1 MSKDKKNVKLEE
13 NRQEK
18 KHIINKK
25 YVFIIVGI
33 VLILI
38 VVAVVFFLNKEDK
51 VSDLP
56 KENEI
61 VEEDNT
67 PVFEEKTVE
76 EQKNILLDILNQ
88 EIAKYEEICIDSDN
102 SECIAEEKKIEILN
116 TFNSFKERLENG
128 EVSQEEIEQ
137 LKQEVNDYLV
147 TLDPEVKLDDLISE
161 ETEKEEN
168 DTTSENGESNENSS
182 SVASGIEG
190 ILNSA
195 KLNPIKTGY
204 TSLDNQVSSVI
215 NSVTNSSMSTY
226 EKVKA
231 LYDWVINNMSYQIGF
246 VIGEEIDS
254 LMNTYG
260 FYERDAIQVFLA
272 SNGFG
277 TKRGSCDNYSAMFMI
292 LTRRIG
298 LDSYV
303 VSARNNDGSGHTTV
317 NIKING
323 KWYNFDPQR
332 EDNSKKNGKIMY
344 YAFGEDDND
353 SKPYTYVNRN
363 SDIAAFHKF
372 NKQSESNYLNAS
384 ITVAGKTY
392 KAKTLVQ
399 KYNLTVPE
407 IIEIDYVNNPNTVIK
422 LEVDRNVTYMWTRG
436 GYTNL
441 DWEHSS
447 IDGKAT
453 TSSYGEITINQTY
466 SAKYDYTVHVVDAEG
481 REINFIIHFNF
492 RDASKAFSIDAGV
505 SAYEEIDH
513 FDIDTRG
520 FDAIG
525 DITYTAKVID
535 TNDPKGVS
543 AITVTPG
550 WYNGDF
556 RIGNTD
562 WTKYWYKI
570 EVTAT
575 DSAGNVATDTC
586 ESYIHDKTW

>member
-1 MSKDKKNVKLEE
+1 MSRKKETEVVG
-13 NRQEK
+13 EK
-18 KHIINKK
+18 HVINKK
-25 YVFIIVGI
+25 YVLIIIGA
-33 VLILI
+33 VLIFLI
-38 VVAVVFFLNKEDK
+38 VIGVVIFLNREDK
-51 VSDLP
+51 TSNLP

-67 PVFEEKTVE
+67 PVFEEKAID

-102 SECIAEEKKIEILN
+102 SECITEEKKIEILN
-116 TFNSFKERLENG
+116 TFNSFKDRLEN
-128 EVSQEEIEQ
+128 EDVSQEEIEL

-147 TLDPEVKLDDLISE
+147 ALDPEVKLDDLISE

-168 DTTSENGESNENSS
+168 NTTSEKEESNENSS

-303 VSARNNDGSGHTTV
+303 VSARNTNGTGHTTV

-344 YAFGEDDND
+344 YAFGEDDSD
-353 SKPYTYVNRN
+353 SKPYTYLNRN
-363 SDIAAFHKF
+363 SDVAAFHKF
-372 NKQSESNYLNAS
+372 NKQPESNYLNAS

-399 KYNLTVPE
+399 KYNLTIPE
-407 IIEIDYVNNPNTVIK
+407 TFEINYVNNPNTVIK
-422 LEVDRNVTYMWTRG
+422 LEVDRNVTYMWTNG

-453 TSSYGEITINQTY
+453 TSRYGEVTINQTY
-466 SAKYDYTVHVVDAEG
+466 SANYNYTIHIVDENG
-481 REINFIIHFNF
+481 REINFIMHFNF
-492 RDASKAFSIDAGV
+492 RDSSKKLSISANVGDYSYNDYFLVGV
-505 SAYEEIDH
+505 SSYDS
-513 FDIDTRG
+513 
-520 FDAIG
+520 IG
-525 DITYTAKVID
+525 NVNYTAKVIE
-535 TNDPKGVS
+535 TNDPRGVGAVVIEPS
-543 AITVTPG
+543 YSYTFKIS
-550 WYNGDF
+550 NLD
-556 RIGNTD
+556 RSN
-562 WTKYWYKI
+562 YWYKI
-570 EVTAT
+570 EITGT
-575 DSAGNVATDTC
+575 DEAGNVATDVV
-586 ESYIHDKTW
+586 SSISLMD

>member
-1 MSKDKKNVKLEE
+1 MSRKKETEVVG
-13 NRQEK
+13 EK
-18 KHIINKK
+18 HVINKK
-25 YVFIIVGI
+25 YVLIIIGA
-33 VLILI
+33 VLIFLI
-38 VVAVVFFLNKEDK
+38 VIGVVIFLNREDK
-51 VSDLP
+51 TSNLP

-67 PVFEEKTVE
+67 PVFEEKAID

-102 SECIAEEKKIEILN
+102 SECITEEKKIEILN
-116 TFNSFKERLENG
+116 TFNSFKDRLEN
-128 EVSQEEIEQ
+128 EDVSQEEIEL

-147 TLDPEVKLDDLISE
+147 ALDPEVKLDDLISE

-168 DTTSENGESNENSS
+168 NTTSEKEESNENSS

-272 SNGFG
+272 SNGSG

-303 VSARNNDGSGHTTV
+303 VSARNTNGTGHTTV

-344 YAFGEDDND
+344 YAFGEDDSD

-363 SDIAAFHKF
+363 SDVAAFHKF
-372 NKQSESNYLNAS
+372 NKQPESNYLNAS

-392 KAKTLVQ
+392 SAKTLVQ
-399 KYNLTVPE
+399 KYNLTIPE
-407 IIEIDYVNNPNTVIK
+407 TFEINYVNNPNTVIK
-422 LEVDRNVTYMWTRG
+422 LEVDRNVTYMWTNG

-453 TSSYGEITINQTY
+453 TSRYGEVTINQTY
-466 SAKYDYTVHVVDAEG
+466 SANYNYTIHIVDENG
-481 REINFIIHFNF
+481 REINFIMHFNF
-492 RDASKAFSIDAGV
+492 RDSSKKLSISANVGDYSYNDYFLVGV
-505 SAYEEIDH
+505 SSYDS
-513 FDIDTRG
+513 
-520 FDAIG
+520 IG
-525 DITYTAKVID
+525 NVNYTAKVIE
-535 TNDPKGVS
+535 TNDPRGVGAVVIEPS
-543 AITVTPG
+543 YSYTFKIS
-550 WYNGDF
+550 NLD
-556 RIGNTD
+556 RSN
-562 WTKYWYKI
+562 YWYKI
-570 EVTAT
+570 EITGT
-575 DSAGNVATDTC
+575 DEAGNVATDVV
-586 ESYIHDKTW
+586 SSISLMD

>member
-1 MSKDKKNVKLEE
+1 MSRNKKNVKLEE
-13 NRQEK
+13 K
-18 KHIINKK
+18 KKYDINKK
-25 YVFIIVGI
+25 YIFIVVGI
-33 VLILI
+33 VLILLI
-38 VVAVVFFLNKEDK
+38 VTGIIILLNKDDK
-51 VSDLP
+51 SSNLT

-67 PVFEEKTVE
+67 PVFEEQTFE

-88 EIAKYEEICIDSDN
+88 EIVKYEEICTDSDN
-102 SECIAEEKKIEILN
+102 SECIAEDLKKEILN
-116 TFNSFKERLENG
+116 NFNSFKERLES
-128 EVSQEEIEQ
+128 EEISQEEINQ
-137 LKQEVNDYLV
+137 LKQEINDYLII
-147 TLDPEVKLDDLISE
+147 LDPEVKLDDLISE
-161 ETEKEEN
+161 ETEIKEN
-168 DTTSENGESNENSS
+168 NGVSENENSS
-182 SVASGIEG
+182 VVASGIEG

-231 LYDWVINNMSYQIGF
+231 LYDWVINNMSYQLGF

-260 FYERDAIQVFLA
+260 FYEKDAIQVFLA
-272 SNGFG
+272 ANGFG

-303 VSARNNDGSGHTTV
+303 VSARNTNGTGHTTV

-353 SKPYTYVNRN
+353 SKPYTYVNRS
-363 SDIAAFHKF
+363 SDVAAFHKF
-372 NKQSESNYLNAS
+372 NKQPESNYLNAS

-399 KYNLTVPE
+399 KYNLTIPE
-407 IIEIDYVNNPNTVIK
+407 TIEIDYVSNPNTVIK
-422 LEVDRNVTYMWTRG
+422 LGVDRNVTYMWTTG

-447 IDGKAT
+447 IHGKAT

-466 SAKYDYTVHVVDAEG
+466 SAKYDYTVHVVDEEG
-481 REINFIIHFNF
+481 REINFIMHFNF
-492 RDASKAFSIDAGV
+492 KNPTKKLSISANTGDYSYNDYILIGV
-505 SAYEEIDH
+505 SEYDSV
-513 FDIDTRG
+513 G
-520 FDAIG
+520 KV
-525 DITYTAKVID
+525 TYTAKVTE
-535 TNDPKGVS
+535 TNDPRGAEAVVIEPDNYYTFKIS
-543 AITVTPG
+543 NLDRA
-550 WYNGDF
+550 N
-556 RIGNTD
+556 
-562 WTKYWYKI
+562 YWYKF
-570 EVTAT
+570 EVTGV
-575 DSAGNVATDTC
+575 DEAGNVATDTF
-586 ESYIHDKTW
+586 SSIL

>member
-1 MSKDKKNVKLEE
+1 MSRKKETEVVG
-13 NRQEK
+13 EK
-18 KHIINKK
+18 HVINKK
-25 YVFIIVGI
+25 YVLIIIGA
-33 VLILI
+33 VLIFLI
-38 VVAVVFFLNKEDK
+38 VIGVVIFLNREDK
-51 VSDLP
+51 TSNLP

-67 PVFEEKTVE
+67 PVFEEKAID

-102 SECIAEEKKIEILN
+102 SECITEEKKIEILN
-116 TFNSFKERLENG
+116 TFNSFKDRLEN
-128 EVSQEEIEQ
+128 EDVSQEEIEL

-147 TLDPEVKLDDLISE
+147 ALDPEVKLDDLISE

-168 DTTSENGESNENSS
+168 NTTSEKEESNENSS

-303 VSARNNDGSGHTTV
+303 VSARNTNGTGHTTV

-344 YAFGEDDND
+344 YAFGEDDSD

-363 SDIAAFHKF
+363 SDVAAFHKF
-372 NKQSESNYLNAS
+372 NKQPESNYLNAS

-399 KYNLTVPE
+399 KYNLTIPE
-407 IIEIDYVNNPNTVIK
+407 TFEINYVNNPNTVIK
-422 LEVDRNVTYMWTRG
+422 LEVDRNVTYMWTNG

-453 TSSYGEITINQTY
+453 TSRYGEVTINQTY
-466 SAKYDYTVHVVDAEG
+466 SANYNYTIHIVDENG
-481 REINFIIHFNF
+481 REINFIMHFNF
-492 RDASKAFSIDAGV
+492 RDSSKKLSISANVGDYSYNDYFLVGV
-505 SAYEEIDH
+505 SSYDS
-513 FDIDTRG
+513 
-520 FDAIG
+520 IG
-525 DITYTAKVID
+525 NVNYTAKVIE
-535 TNDPKGVS
+535 TNDPRGVGAVVIEPS
-543 AITVTPG
+543 YSYTFKIS
-550 WYNGDF
+550 NLD
-556 RIGNTD
+556 RSN
-562 WTKYWYKI
+562 YWYKI
-570 EVTAT
+570 EITGT
-575 DSAGNVATDTC
+575 DEAGNVATDVV
-586 ESYIHDKTW
+586 SSISLID

>member
-1 MSKDKKNVKLEE
+1 MSGNKKNVKLEE
-13 NRQEK
+13 K
-18 KHIINKK
+18 KKDGINKK
-25 YVFIIVGI
+25 YIFIVVGI
-33 VLILI
+33 VLILLI
-38 VVAVVFFLNKEDK
+38 VTGIIILLNKDDK
-51 VSDLP
+51 SSNLT

-67 PVFEEKTVE
+67 PVFEEQTFE

-161 ETEKEEN
+161 ETEIKEN
-168 DTTSENGESNENSS
+168 NGVSENENSS
-182 SVASGIEG
+182 VVASGIEG

-231 LYDWVINNMSYQIGF
+231 LYDWVINNMSYQLGF

-260 FYERDAIQVFLA
+260 FYEKDAIQVFLA
-272 SNGFG
+272 ANGFG

-303 VSARNNDGSGHTTV
+303 VSARNTNGTGHTTV

-353 SKPYTYVNRN
+353 SKPYTYVNRS
-363 SDIAAFHKF
+363 SDVAAFHKF
-372 NKQSESNYLNAS
+372 NKQPESNYLNAS

-399 KYNLTVPE
+399 KYNLTIPE
-407 IIEIDYVNNPNTVIK
+407 TIEIDYVTNPNTVIK
-422 LEVDRNVTYMWTRG
+422 LGVDRNVTYMWTTG

-447 IDGKAT
+447 IHGKAT

-466 SAKYDYTVHVVDAEG
+466 SAKYDYTVHVVDEEG
-481 REINFIIHFNF
+481 REINFIMHFNF
-492 RDASKAFSIDAGV
+492 KNPTKKLSISANTGDYSYNDYILIGV
-505 SAYEEIDH
+505 SEYDSV
-513 FDIDTRG
+513 G
-520 FDAIG
+520 KV
-525 DITYTAKVID
+525 TYTAKVTE
-535 TNDPKGVS
+535 TNDPRGAEAVVIEPDNYYTFKIS
-543 AITVTPG
+543 NLDRA
-550 WYNGDF
+550 N
-556 RIGNTD
+556 
-562 WTKYWYKI
+562 YWYKF
-570 EVTAT
+570 EVTGV
-575 DSAGNVATDTC
+575 DEAGNVATDTF
-586 ESYIHDKTW
+586 SSIL

>member
-1 MSKDKKNVKLEE
+1 MSGNNKNVKLEE
-13 NRQEK
+13 K
-18 KHIINKK
+18 KKDGINKK
-25 YVFIIVGI
+25 YIFIVVGI
-33 VLILI
+33 VLILLI
-38 VVAVVFFLNKEDK
+38 VTGIIILLNKDDK
-51 VSDLP
+51 SSNLT

-67 PVFEEKTVE
+67 PVFEEQTFE

-88 EIAKYEEICIDSDN
+88 EIVKYEEICTDSDN
-102 SECIAEEKKIEILN
+102 SECIAEDLKKEILN
-116 TFNSFKERLENG
+116 NFNSFKERLES
-128 EVSQEEIEQ
+128 EEISQEEINQ
-137 LKQEVNDYLV
+137 LKQEINDYLII
-147 TLDPEVKLDDLISE
+147 LDPEVKLDDLISE
-161 ETEKEEN
+161 ETEIKEN
-168 DTTSENGESNENSS
+168 NGVSENENSS
-182 SVASGIEG
+182 VVASGIEG

-231 LYDWVINNMSYQIGF
+231 LYDWVINNMSYQLGF

-272 SNGFG
+272 ANGFG

-303 VSARNNDGSGHTTV
+303 VSARNTNGTGHTTV

-363 SDIAAFHKF
+363 SDVAAFHKF
-372 NKQSESNYLNAS
+372 NKQPESNYLNAS

-399 KYNLTVPE
+399 KYNLTIPE
-407 IIEIDYVNNPNTVIK
+407 TIEIDYVTKPNTVIK
-422 LEVDRNVTYMWTRG
+422 LGVDRNVTYMWTTG

-447 IDGKAT
+447 IHGKAT

-466 SAKYDYTVHVVDAEG
+466 SAKYDYTVHVVDEEG
-481 REINFIIHFNF
+481 REINFIMHFNF
-492 RDASKAFSIDAGV
+492 KNPTKKLSISANTGDYSYNDYILIGV
-505 SAYEEIDH
+505 SEYDSV
-513 FDIDTRG
+513 G
-520 FDAIG
+520 KV
-525 DITYTAKVID
+525 TYTAKVTE
-535 TNDPKGVS
+535 TNDPRGAEAVVIEPDNYYTFKIS
-543 AITVTPG
+543 NLDRA
-550 WYNGDF
+550 N
-556 RIGNTD
+556 
-562 WTKYWYKI
+562 YWYKF
-570 EVTAT
+570 EVTGV
-575 DSAGNVATDTC
+575 DEAGNVATDTF
-586 ESYIHDKTW
+586 SSIL

>member
-1 MSKDKKNVKLEE
+1 MSGNKKNVKLEE
-13 NRQEK
+13 K
-18 KHIINKK
+18 KKDGINKK
-25 YVFIIVGI
+25 YIFIVVGI
-33 VLILI
+33 VLILLI
-38 VVAVVFFLNKEDK
+38 VTGIIFLLNKDDK
-51 VSDLP
+51 SSNLT

-67 PVFEEKTVE
+67 PVFEEQTFE

-88 EIAKYEEICIDSDN
+88 EIVKYEEICTDSDN
-102 SECIAEEKKIEILN
+102 SECIAEDLKKEILN
-116 TFNSFKERLENG
+116 NFNSFKERLES
-128 EVSQEEIEQ
+128 EEISQEEINQ
-137 LKQEVNDYLV
+137 LKQEINDYLII
-147 TLDPEVKLDDLISE
+147 LDPEVKLDDLISE
-161 ETEKEEN
+161 ETEIKEN
-168 DTTSENGESNENSS
+168 NGVSENENSS
-182 SVASGIEG
+182 VVASGIEG

-231 LYDWVINNMSYQIGF
+231 LYDWVINNMSYQLGF

-272 SNGFG
+272 ANGFG

-303 VSARNNDGSGHTTV
+303 VSARNTNGTGHTTV

-353 SKPYTYVNRN
+353 SKPYTYVNRS
-363 SDIAAFHKF
+363 SDVAAFHKF
-372 NKQSESNYLNAS
+372 NKQPESNYLNAS

-399 KYNLTVPE
+399 KYNLTIPE
-407 IIEIDYVNNPNTVIK
+407 TIEIDYVSNPNTVIK
-422 LEVDRNVTYMWTRG
+422 LEVDRNVTYMWTTG

-447 IDGKAT
+447 IHGKAT

-466 SAKYDYTVHVVDAEG
+466 SAKYDYTVHVVDEEG
-481 REINFIIHFNF
+481 REINFIMHFNF
-492 RDASKAFSIDAGV
+492 KNPTKKLSISANTGDYSYNDYILIGV
-505 SAYEEIDH
+505 SEYDSV
-513 FDIDTRG
+513 G
-520 FDAIG
+520 KV
-525 DITYTAKVID
+525 TYTAKVTE
-535 TNDPKGVS
+535 TNDPRGAEAVVIEPDNYYTFKIS
-543 AITVTPG
+543 NLDRA
-550 WYNGDF
+550 N
-556 RIGNTD
+556 
-562 WTKYWYKI
+562 YWYKF
-570 EVTAT
+570 EVTGV
-575 DSAGNVATDTC
+575 DEAGNVATDTF
-586 ESYIHDKTW
+586 SSIL

>member
-1 MSKDKKNVKLEE
+1 MSRKKETEVVG
-13 NRQEK
+13 EK
-18 KHIINKK
+18 HVINKK
-25 YVFIIVGI
+25 YVLIIIGA
-33 VLILI
+33 VLIFLI
-38 VVAVVFFLNKEDK
+38 VIGVVIFLNREDK
-51 VSDLP
+51 TSNLP

-67 PVFEEKTVE
+67 PVFEEKAID

-102 SECIAEEKKIEILN
+102 SECITEEKKIEILN
-116 TFNSFKERLENG
+116 TFNSFKDRLEN
-128 EVSQEEIEQ
+128 EDVSQEEIEL

-147 TLDPEVKLDDLISE
+147 ALDPEVKLDDLISE

-168 DTTSENGESNENSS
+168 NTTSEKEESNENSS

-344 YAFGEDDND
+344 YAFGEDDSD
-353 SKPYTYVNRN
+353 SKPYTYLNRN
-363 SDIAAFHKF
+363 SDVAAFHKF
-372 NKQSESNYLNAS
+372 NKQPESNYLNAS

-453 TSSYGEITINQTY
+453 TSRYGEVTINQTY
-466 SAKYDYTVHVVDAEG
+466 SANYNYTIHIVDENG
-481 REINFIIHFNF
+481 REINFIMHFNF
-492 RDASKAFSIDAGV
+492 RDSSKKLSISANVGDYSYNDYFLVGV
-505 SAYEEIDH
+505 SSYDS
-513 FDIDTRG
+513 
-520 FDAIG
+520 IG
-525 DITYTAKVID
+525 NVNYTAKVIE
-535 TNDPKGVS
+535 TNDPRGVGAVVIEPS
-543 AITVTPG
+543 YSYTFKIS
-550 WYNGDF
+550 NLD
-556 RIGNTD
+556 RSN
-562 WTKYWYKI
+562 YWYKI
-570 EVTAT
+570 EITGT
-575 DSAGNVATDTC
+575 DEAGNVATDVV
-586 ESYIHDKTW
+586 SSISLID

>member
-1 MSKDKKNVKLEE
+1 MSRKKETEVVG
-13 NRQEK
+13 EK
-18 KHIINKK
+18 HVINKK
-25 YVFIIVGI
+25 YVLIIIGA
-33 VLILI
+33 VLIFLI
-38 VVAVVFFLNKEDK
+38 VIGVVIFLNREDK
-51 VSDLP
+51 TNNLP

-67 PVFEEKTVE
+67 PVFEEKAID

-88 EIAKYEEICIDSDN
+88 EIAKYEEICTDSDN
-102 SECIAEEKKIEILN
+102 SECITEEKKIEILN
-116 TFNSFKERLENG
+116 IFNSFKDRLNEE
-128 EVSQEEIEQ
+128 EVNEEDIDKI
-137 LKQEVNDYLV
+137 KQELNDYLV
-147 TLDPEVKLDDLISE
+147 TLNPDTKLDDLITD
-161 ETEKEEN
+161 ETKKEEN
-168 DTTSENGESNENSS
+168 DTASKNEESDENSS

-204 TSLDNQVSSVI
+204 TSLDNQVSTVI

-344 YAFGEDDND
+344 YAFGEDDSD

-363 SDIAAFHKF
+363 SDVAAFHKF
-372 NKQSESNYLNAS
+372 NKQPESNYLNAS

-392 KAKTLVQ
+392 SAKTLVQ
-399 KYNLTVPE
+399 KYNLTIPE
-407 IIEIDYVNNPNTVIK
+407 TFEINYVNNPNTVIK
-422 LEVDRNVTYMWTRG
+422 LEVDRNVTYMWTNG

-453 TSSYGEITINQTY
+453 TSRYGEVTINQTY
-466 SAKYDYTVHVVDAEG
+466 SANYNYTIHIVDENG
-481 REINFIIHFNF
+481 REINFIMHFNF
-492 RDASKAFSIDAGV
+492 RDSSKKLSISANVGDYSYNDYFLVGV
-505 SAYEEIDH
+505 SSYDS
-513 FDIDTRG
+513 
-520 FDAIG
+520 IG
-525 DITYTAKVID
+525 NVNYTAKVIE
-535 TNDPKGVS
+535 TNDPRGVGAVVIEPS
-543 AITVTPG
+543 YSYTFKIS
-550 WYNGDF
+550 NLD
-556 RIGNTD
+556 RSN
-562 WTKYWYKI
+562 YWYKI
-570 EVTAT
+570 EITGT
-575 DSAGNVATDTC
+575 DEAGNVATDVV
-586 ESYIHDKTW
+586 SSISLID

>member
-1 MSKDKKNVKLEE
+1 MSRKKETEVVG
-13 NRQEK
+13 EK
-18 KHIINKK
+18 HVINKK
-25 YVFIIVGI
+25 YVLIIIGA
-33 VLILI
+33 VLIFLI
-38 VVAVVFFLNKEDK
+38 VIGVVIFLNREDK
-51 VSDLP
+51 TSNLP

-67 PVFEEKTVE
+67 PVFEEKAID

-102 SECIAEEKKIEILN
+102 SECITEEKKIDILN
-116 TFNSFKERLENG
+116 TFNSFKDRLEN
-128 EVSQEEIEQ
+128 EDVSQEEIEL

-147 TLDPEVKLDDLISE
+147 ALDPEVKLDDLISE

-168 DTTSENGESNENSS
+168 NTTSEKEESNENSS

-303 VSARNNDGSGHTTV
+303 VSARNTNGTGHTTV

-344 YAFGEDDND
+344 YAFGEDDSD

-363 SDIAAFHKF
+363 SDVAAFHKF
-372 NKQSESNYLNAS
+372 NKQPESNYLNAS

-392 KAKTLVQ
+392 SAKTLVQ
-399 KYNLTVPE
+399 KYNLTIPE
-407 IIEIDYVNNPNTVIK
+407 TFEINYVNNPNTVIK
-422 LEVDRNVTYMWTRG
+422 LEVDRNVTYMWTNG

-453 TSSYGEITINQTY
+453 TSRYGEVTINQTY
-466 SAKYDYTVHVVDAEG
+466 SANYNYTIHIVDENG
-481 REINFIIHFNF
+481 REINFIMHFNF
-492 RDASKAFSIDAGV
+492 RDSSKKLSISANVGDYSYNDYFLVGV
-505 SAYEEIDH
+505 SSYDS
-513 FDIDTRG
+513 
-520 FDAIG
+520 IG
-525 DITYTAKVID
+525 NVNYTAKVIE
-535 TNDPKGVS
+535 TNDPRGVGAVVIEPS
-543 AITVTPG
+543 YSYTFKIS
-550 WYNGDF
+550 NLD
-556 RIGNTD
+556 RSN
-562 WTKYWYKI
+562 YWYKI
-570 EVTAT
+570 EITGT
-575 DSAGNVATDTC
+575 DEAGNVATDVV
-586 ESYIHDKTW
+586 SSISLID

>member
-1 MSKDKKNVKLEE
+1 MSGNKKNVKLEE
-13 NRQEK
+13 K
-18 KHIINKK
+18 KKDGINKK
-25 YVFIIVGI
+25 YIFIVVGI
-33 VLILI
+33 VLILLI
-38 VVAVVFFLNKEDK
+38 VTGIIILLNKDDK
-51 VSDLP
+51 SSNLT

-67 PVFEEKTVE
+67 PVFEEQTFE

-88 EIAKYEEICIDSDN
+88 EIVKYEEICTDSDN
-102 SECIAEEKKIEILN
+102 SECITEDLKKEILN
-116 TFNSFKERLENG
+116 NFNSFKERLES
-128 EVSQEEIEQ
+128 EEISQEEINQ
-137 LKQEVNDYLV
+137 LKQEINDYLII
-147 TLDPEVKLDDLISE
+147 LNPEVKLDDLISE
-161 ETEKEEN
+161 ETEIKEN
-168 DTTSENGESNENSS
+168 NGVSEKENSS
-182 SVASGIEG
+182 VVASGIED

-215 NSVTNSSMSTY
+215 NSVTSSSMSTY

-231 LYDWVINNMSYQIGF
+231 LYDWVINNMSYQLGF

-260 FYERDAIQVFLA
+260 FYEKDAIQVFLA
-272 SNGFG
+272 ANGFG

-303 VSARNNDGSGHTTV
+303 VSARNTNGTGHTTV

-353 SKPYTYVNRN
+353 SKPYTYVNRS
-363 SDIAAFHKF
+363 SDVAAFHKF
-372 NKQSESNYLNAS
+372 NKQPESNYLNAS

-399 KYNLTVPE
+399 KYNLTIPE
-407 IIEIDYVNNPNTVIK
+407 TIEIDYVTNPNTVIK
-422 LEVDRNVTYMWTRG
+422 LEVDRNVTYMWTTG

-447 IDGKAT
+447 IHGKAT

-466 SAKYDYTVHVVDAEG
+466 SAKYDYTVHVVDEEG
-481 REINFIIHFNF
+481 REINFIMHFNF
-492 RDASKAFSIDAGV
+492 KNPTKKLSISANTGDYSYNDYILIGV
-505 SAYEEIDH
+505 SEYDSV
-513 FDIDTRG
+513 G
-520 FDAIG
+520 KV
-525 DITYTAKVID
+525 TYTAKVTE
-535 TNDPKGVS
+535 TNDPRGAEAVVIEPDNYYTFKIS
-543 AITVTPG
+543 NLDRA
-550 WYNGDF
+550 N
-556 RIGNTD
+556 
-562 WTKYWYKI
+562 YWYKF
-570 EVTAT
+570 EVTGV
-575 DSAGNVATDTC
+575 DEAGNVATDTF
-586 ESYIHDKTW
+586 SSIL

>member
-1 MSKDKKNVKLEE
+1 MSGNKKNVKLEE
-13 NRQEK
+13 K
-18 KHIINKK
+18 KKDGINKK
-25 YVFIIVGI
+25 YIFIVVGI
-33 VLILI
+33 VLILLI
-38 VVAVVFFLNKEDK
+38 VTGIIILLNKDDK
-51 VSDLP
+51 SSNLT

-67 PVFEEKTVE
+67 PVFEEQTFE

-88 EIAKYEEICIDSDN
+88 EIVKYEEICTDSDN
-102 SECIAEEKKIEILN
+102 SECITEDLKKEILN
-116 TFNSFKERLENG
+116 NFNSFKERLES
-128 EVSQEEIEQ
+128 EEISQEEINQ
-137 LKQEVNDYLV
+137 LKQEINDYLII
-147 TLDPEVKLDDLISE
+147 LDPEVKLDDLISE
-161 ETEKEEN
+161 ETEIKEN
-168 DTTSENGESNENSS
+168 NGVSENENSS
-182 SVASGIEG
+182 VVASGIEG

-215 NSVTNSSMSTY
+215 NSVTSSSMSTY

-231 LYDWVINNMSYQIGF
+231 LYDWVINNMSYQLGF

-272 SNGFG
+272 ANGFG

-303 VSARNNDGSGHTTV
+303 VSARNTNGTGHTTV

-353 SKPYTYVNRN
+353 SKPYTYVNRS
-363 SDIAAFHKF
+363 SDVAAFHKF
-372 NKQSESNYLNAS
+372 NKQPESNYLNAS

-399 KYNLTVPE
+399 KYNLTIPE
-407 IIEIDYVNNPNTVIK
+407 TIEIDYVTNPNTVIK
-422 LEVDRNVTYMWTRG
+422 LEVDRNVTYMWTTG

-447 IDGKAT
+447 IHGKAT

-466 SAKYDYTVHVVDAEG
+466 SAKYDYTVHVVDEEG
-481 REINFIIHFNF
+481 REINFIMHFNF
-492 RDASKAFSIDAGV
+492 KNPTKKLSISANTGDYSYNDYILIGV
-505 SAYEEIDH
+505 SEYDSV
-513 FDIDTRG
+513 G
-520 FDAIG
+520 KV
-525 DITYTAKVID
+525 TYTAKVTE
-535 TNDPKGVS
+535 TNDPRGAEAVVIEPDNYYTFKIS
-543 AITVTPG
+543 NLDRA
-550 WYNGDF
+550 N
-556 RIGNTD
+556 
-562 WTKYWYKI
+562 YWYKF
-570 EVTAT
+570 EVTGV
-575 DSAGNVATDTC
+575 DEAGNVATDTF
-586 ESYIHDKTW
+586 SSIL

>member
-1 MSKDKKNVKLEE
+1 MSRKKETEVVG
-13 NRQEK
+13 EK
-18 KHIINKK
+18 HVINKK
-25 YVFIIVGI
+25 YVLIIIGA
-33 VLILI
+33 VLIFLI
-38 VVAVVFFLNKEDK
+38 VIGVVIFLNREDK
-51 VSDLP
+51 TSNLP

-67 PVFEEKTVE
+67 PVFEEKAID

-102 SECIAEEKKIEILN
+102 SECITEEKKIEILN
-116 TFNSFKERLENG
+116 TFNSFKDRLEN
-128 EVSQEEIEQ
+128 EDVSQEEIEL

-147 TLDPEVKLDDLISE
+147 ALDPEVKLDDLISE

-168 DTTSENGESNENSS
+168 NTTSEKEESNENSS

-303 VSARNNDGSGHTTV
+303 VSARNTNGTGHTTV

-344 YAFGEDDND
+344 YAFGEDDSD

-363 SDIAAFHKF
+363 SDVAAFHKF
-372 NKQSESNYLNAS
+372 NKQPESNYLNAS

-392 KAKTLVQ
+392 SAKTLVQ
-399 KYNLTVPE
+399 KYNLTIPE
-407 IIEIDYVNNPNTVIK
+407 TFEINYVNNPNTVIK
-422 LEVDRNVTYMWTRG
+422 LEVDRNVTYMWTNG

-453 TSSYGEITINQTY
+453 TSRYGEVTINQTY
-466 SAKYDYTVHVVDAEG
+466 SANYNYTIHIVDENG
-481 REINFIIHFNF
+481 REINFIMHFNF
-492 RDASKAFSIDAGV
+492 RDSSKKLSISANVGDYSYNDYFLVGV
-505 SAYEEIDH
+505 SSYDS
-513 FDIDTRG
+513 
-520 FDAIG
+520 IG
-525 DITYTAKVID
+525 NVNYTAKVIE
-535 TNDPKGVS
+535 TNDPRGVGAVVIEPS
-543 AITVTPG
+543 YSYTFKIS
-550 WYNGDF
+550 NLD
-556 RIGNTD
+556 RSN
-562 WTKYWYKI
+562 YWYKI
-570 EVTAT
+570 EITGT
-575 DSAGNVATDTC
+575 DEAGNVATDVV
-586 ESYIHDKTW
+586 SSISLMD

>member
-1 MSKDKKNVKLEE
+1 MSGNKKNVKLEE
-13 NRQEK
+13 K
-18 KHIINKK
+18 KKDGINKK
-25 YVFIIVGI
+25 YIFIVVGI
-33 VLILI
+33 VLILLI
-38 VVAVVFFLNKEDK
+38 VTGIIILLNKDDK
-51 VSDLP
+51 SSNLT

-67 PVFEEKTVE
+67 PVFEEQTFE

-88 EIAKYEEICIDSDN
+88 EIVKYEEICTDSDN
-102 SECIAEEKKIEILN
+102 SECIAEDLKKEILN
-116 TFNSFKERLENG
+116 NFNSFKERLES
-128 EVSQEEIEQ
+128 EEISQEEINQ
-137 LKQEVNDYLV
+137 LKQEINDYLII
-147 TLDPEVKLDDLISE
+147 LDPEVKLDDLISE
-161 ETEKEEN
+161 ETEIKEN
-168 DTTSENGESNENSS
+168 NGVSENENSS
-182 SVASGIEG
+182 VVASGIEG

-231 LYDWVINNMSYQIGF
+231 LYDWVINNMSYQLGF

-260 FYERDAIQVFLA
+260 FYEKDAIQVFLA
-272 SNGFG
+272 ANGFG

-303 VSARNNDGSGHTTV
+303 VSARNTNGTGHTTV

-353 SKPYTYVNRN
+353 SKPYTYVNRS
-363 SDIAAFHKF
+363 SDVAAFHKF
-372 NKQSESNYLNAS
+372 NKQPESNYLNAS

-399 KYNLTVPE
+399 KYNLTIPE
-407 IIEIDYVNNPNTVIK
+407 TIEIDYVSNPNTVIK
-422 LEVDRNVTYMWTRG
+422 LEVDRNVTYMWTTG

-447 IDGKAT
+447 IHGKAT

-466 SAKYDYTVHVVDAEG
+466 SAKYDYTVHVVDEEG
-481 REINFIIHFNF
+481 REINFIMHFNF
-492 RDASKAFSIDAGV
+492 KNPTKKLSISANTGDYSYNDYILIGV
-505 SAYEEIDH
+505 SEYDSV
-513 FDIDTRG
+513 G
-520 FDAIG
+520 KV
-525 DITYTAKVID
+525 TYTAKVTE
-535 TNDPKGVS
+535 TNDPRGAEAVVIEPDNYYTFKIS
-543 AITVTPG
+543 NLDRA
-550 WYNGDF
+550 N
-556 RIGNTD
+556 
-562 WTKYWYKI
+562 YWYKF
-570 EVTAT
+570 EVTGV
-575 DSAGNVATDTC
+575 DEAGNVATDTF
-586 ESYIHDKTW
+586 SSIL

>member
-1 MSKDKKNVKLEE
+1 MSRKKETEVVG
-13 NRQEK
+13 EK
-18 KHIINKK
+18 HVINKK
-25 YVFIIVGI
+25 YVLIIIGA
-33 VLILI
+33 VLIFLI
-38 VVAVVFFLNKEDK
+38 VIGVVIFLNREDK
-51 VSDLP
+51 TSNLP

-67 PVFEEKTVE
+67 PVFEEKAID

-102 SECIAEEKKIEILN
+102 SECITEEKKIEILN
-116 TFNSFKERLENG
+116 TFNSFKDRLEN
-128 EVSQEEIEQ
+128 EDVSQEEIEL

-147 TLDPEVKLDDLISE
+147 ALDPEVKLDDLISE

-168 DTTSENGESNENSS
+168 NTTSENGESNENSS

-303 VSARNNDGSGHTTV
+303 VSARNTNGTGHTTV

-344 YAFGEDDND
+344 YAFGEDDSD

-363 SDIAAFHKF
+363 SDVAAFHKF
-372 NKQSESNYLNAS
+372 NKQPESNYLNAS

-392 KAKTLVQ
+392 SAKTLVQ
-399 KYNLTVPE
+399 KYNLTIPE
-407 IIEIDYVNNPNTVIK
+407 TFEINYVNNPNTVIK
-422 LEVDRNVTYMWTRG
+422 LEVDRNVTYMWTNG

-453 TSSYGEITINQTY
+453 TSRYGEVTINQTY
-466 SAKYDYTVHVVDAEG
+466 SANYNYTIHIVDENG
-481 REINFIIHFNF
+481 REINFIMHFNF
-492 RDASKAFSIDAGV
+492 RDSSKKLSISANVGDYSYNDYFLVGV
-505 SAYEEIDH
+505 SSYDS
-513 FDIDTRG
+513 
-520 FDAIG
+520 IG
-525 DITYTAKVID
+525 NVNYTAKVIE
-535 TNDPKGVS
+535 TNDPRGVGAVVIEPS
-543 AITVTPG
+543 YSYTFKIS
-550 WYNGDF
+550 NLD
-556 RIGNTD
+556 RSN
-562 WTKYWYKI
+562 YWYKI
-570 EVTAT
+570 EITGT
-575 DSAGNVATDTC
+575 DEAGNVATDVV
-586 ESYIHDKTW
+586 SSISLID

>member
-1 MSKDKKNVKLEE
+1 MSRKKETEVVG
-13 NRQEK
+13 EK
-18 KHIINKK
+18 HVINKK
-25 YVFIIVGI
+25 YVLIIIGA
-33 VLILI
+33 VLIFLI
-38 VVAVVFFLNKEDK
+38 VIGVVIFLNREDK
-51 VSDLP
+51 TSNLP

-67 PVFEEKTVE
+67 PVFEEKAID

-102 SECIAEEKKIEILN
+102 SECITEEKKIEILN
-116 TFNSFKERLENG
+116 TFNSFKERLDG
-128 EVSQEEIEQ
+128 EVVNEEDIDKI
-137 LKQEVNDYLV
+137 KQELNDYLV
-147 TLDPEVKLDDLISE
+147 TLDPETKLGDLITD
-161 ETEKEEN
+161 ETKKEEN
-168 DTTSENGESNENSS
+168 NTASENEESNENSS

-363 SDIAAFHKF
+363 SDVAAFHKF
-372 NKQSESNYLNAS
+372 NKQPESNYLNAS

-453 TSSYGEITINQTY
+453 TSRYGEVTINQTY
-466 SAKYDYTVHVVDAEG
+466 SANYNYTIHIVDENG
-481 REINFIIHFNF
+481 REINFIMHFNF
-492 RDASKAFSIDAGV
+492 RDPSKKLSISANVGDYSYNDYFLVGV
-505 SAYEEIDH
+505 SSYDS
-513 FDIDTRG
+513 
-520 FDAIG
+520 IG
-525 DITYTAKVID
+525 NVNYTAKVIE
-535 TNDPKGVS
+535 TNDPRGVGAVVIEPS
-543 AITVTPG
+543 YSYTFKIS
-550 WYNGDF
+550 NLD
-556 RIGNTD
+556 RSN
-562 WTKYWYKI
+562 YWYKI
-570 EVTAT
+570 EITGT
-575 DSAGNVATDTC
+575 DEAGNVATDVV
-586 ESYIHDKTW
+586 SSISLMD

>member
-1 MSKDKKNVKLEE
+1 MSRNKKNVKLEE
-13 NRQEK
+13 K
-18 KHIINKK
+18 KKYDINKK
-25 YVFIIVGI
+25 YIFIVVGI
-33 VLILI
+33 VLILLI
-38 VVAVVFFLNKEDK
+38 VTGIIILLNKDDK
-51 VSDLP
+51 SSNLT

-67 PVFEEKTVE
+67 PVFEEQTFE

-88 EIAKYEEICIDSDN
+88 EIVKYEEICTDSDN
-102 SECIAEEKKIEILN
+102 SECIAEDLKKEILN
-116 TFNSFKERLENG
+116 NFNSFKERLES
-128 EVSQEEIEQ
+128 EEISQEEINQ
-137 LKQEVNDYLV
+137 LKQEINDYLII
-147 TLDPEVKLDDLISE
+147 LDPEVKLDDLISE
-161 ETEKEEN
+161 ETEIKEN
-168 DTTSENGESNENSS
+168 NGVSENENSS
-182 SVASGIEG
+182 VVASGIEG

-231 LYDWVINNMSYQIGF
+231 LYDWVINNMSYQLGF

-260 FYERDAIQVFLA
+260 FYEKDAIQVFLA
-272 SNGFG
+272 ANGFG

-303 VSARNNDGSGHTTV
+303 VSARNTNGTGHTTV

-353 SKPYTYVNRN
+353 SKPYTYVNRS
-363 SDIAAFHKF
+363 SDVAAFHKF
-372 NKQSESNYLNAS
+372 NKQPESNYLNAS

-399 KYNLTVPE
+399 KYNLTIPE
-407 IIEIDYVNNPNTVIK
+407 TIEIDYVSNPNTVIK
-422 LEVDRNVTYMWTRG
+422 LEVDRNVTYMWTTG

-447 IDGKAT
+447 IHGKAT

-466 SAKYDYTVHVVDAEG
+466 SAKYDYTVHVVDEEG
-481 REINFIIHFNF
+481 REINFIMHFNF
-492 RDASKAFSIDAGV
+492 KNPTKKLSISANTGDYSYNDYILIGV
-505 SAYEEIDH
+505 SEYDSV
-513 FDIDTRG
+513 G
-520 FDAIG
+520 KV
-525 DITYTAKVID
+525 TYTAKVTE
-535 TNDPKGVS
+535 TNDPRGAEAVVIEPDNYYTFKIS
-543 AITVTPG
+543 NLDRA
-550 WYNGDF
+550 N
-556 RIGNTD
+556 
-562 WTKYWYKI
+562 YWYKF
-570 EVTAT
+570 EVTGV
-575 DSAGNVATDTC
+575 DEAGNVATDTF
-586 ESYIHDKTW
+586 SSIL

>member
-1 MSKDKKNVKLEE
+1 MSGNKKNVKLEE
-13 NRQEK
+13 K
-18 KHIINKK
+18 KKDGINKK
-25 YVFIIVGI
+25 YIFIVVGI
-33 VLILI
+33 VLILLI
-38 VVAVVFFLNKEDK
+38 VTGIIILLNKDDK
-51 VSDLP
+51 SSNLT

-67 PVFEEKTVE
+67 PVFEEQTFE

-88 EIAKYEEICIDSDN
+88 EIVKYEEICTDSDN
-102 SECIAEEKKIEILN
+102 SECITEDLKKEILN
-116 TFNSFKERLENG
+116 NFNSFKERLES
-128 EVSQEEIEQ
+128 EEISQEEINQ
-137 LKQEVNDYLV
+137 LKQEINDYLII
-147 TLDPEVKLDDLISE
+147 LDPEVKLDDLISE
-161 ETEKEEN
+161 ETEIKEN
-168 DTTSENGESNENSS
+168 NGVSENENSS
-182 SVASGIEG
+182 VVASGIEG

-231 LYDWVINNMSYQIGF
+231 LYDWVINNMSYQLGF

-260 FYERDAIQVFLA
+260 FYEKDAIQVFLA
-272 SNGFG
+272 ANGFG

-344 YAFGEDDND
+344 YAFGEDDSD

-363 SDIAAFHKF
+363 SDVAAFHKF
-372 NKQSESNYLNAS
+372 NKQPESNYLNAS

-453 TSSYGEITINQTY
+453 TNSYGEITINQTY

-513 FDIDTRG
+513 FDINARG

>member
-1 MSKDKKNVKLEE
+1 MIVTG
-13 NRQEK
+13 
-18 KHIINKK
+18 II
-25 YVFIIVGI
+25 F
-33 VLILI
+33 L
-38 VVAVVFFLNKEDK
+38 LNKDDK
-51 VSDLP
+51 SSNLT

-67 PVFEEKTVE
+67 PVFEEQTFE

-88 EIAKYEEICIDSDN
+88 EIVKYEEICTDSDN
-102 SECIAEEKKIEILN
+102 SECIAEDLKKEILN
-116 TFNSFKERLENG
+116 NFNSFKERLES
-128 EVSQEEIEQ
+128 EEISQEEINQ
-137 LKQEVNDYLV
+137 LKQEINDYLII
-147 TLDPEVKLDDLISE
+147 LDPEVKLDDLISE
-161 ETEKEEN
+161 ETEIKEN
-168 DTTSENGESNENSS
+168 NGVSENENSS
-182 SVASGIEG
+182 VVASGIEG

-231 LYDWVINNMSYQIGF
+231 LYDWVINNMSYQLGF

-272 SNGFG
+272 ANGFG

-303 VSARNNDGSGHTTV
+303 VSARNTNGTGHTTV

-353 SKPYTYVNRN
+353 SKPYTYVNRS
-363 SDIAAFHKF
+363 SDVAAFHKF
-372 NKQSESNYLNAS
+372 NNQPESNYLNAS

-399 KYNLTVPE
+399 KYNLTIPE
-407 IIEIDYVNNPNTVIK
+407 TIEIDYVTNPNTVIK
-422 LEVDRNVTYMWTRG
+422 LGVDRNVTYMWTTG

-447 IDGKAT
+447 IHGKAT

-466 SAKYDYTVHVVDAEG
+466 SAKYDYTVHVVDEEG
-481 REINFIIHFNF
+481 REINFIMHFNF
-492 RDASKAFSIDAGV
+492 KNPTKKLSISANTGDYSYNDYILIGV
-505 SAYEEIDH
+505 SEYDSV
-513 FDIDTRG
+513 G
-520 FDAIG
+520 KV
-525 DITYTAKVID
+525 TYTAKVTE
-535 TNDPKGVS
+535 TNDPRGAEAVVIEPDNYYTFKIS
-543 AITVTPG
+543 NLDRA
-550 WYNGDF
+550 N
-556 RIGNTD
+556 
-562 WTKYWYKI
+562 YWYKF
-570 EVTAT
+570 EVTGV
-575 DSAGNVATDTC
+575 DEAGNVATDTF
-586 ESYIHDKTW
+586 SSIL

>member
-1 MSKDKKNVKLEE
+1 MSRNKKNVKLEE
-13 NRQEK
+13 K
-18 KHIINKK
+18 KKYDINKK
-25 YVFIIVGI
+25 YIFIVVGI
-33 VLILI
+33 VLILLI
-38 VVAVVFFLNKEDK
+38 VTGIIILLNKDDK
-51 VSDLP
+51 SSNLT

-67 PVFEEKTVE
+67 PVFEEQTFE

-88 EIAKYEEICIDSDN
+88 EIVKYEEICTDSDN
-102 SECIAEEKKIEILN
+102 SECIAEDLKKEILN
-116 TFNSFKERLENG
+116 NFNSFKERLES
-128 EVSQEEIEQ
+128 EEISQEEINQ
-137 LKQEVNDYLV
+137 LKQEINDYLII
-147 TLDPEVKLDDLISE
+147 LDPEVKLDDLISE
-161 ETEKEEN
+161 ETEIKEN
-168 DTTSENGESNENSS
+168 NGVSENENSS
-182 SVASGIEG
+182 VVASGIEG

-215 NSVTNSSMSTY
+215 NSVTSSSMSTY

-231 LYDWVINNMSYQIGF
+231 LYDWVINNMSYQLGF

-260 FYERDAIQVFLA
+260 FYEKDAIQVFLA
-272 SNGFG
+272 ANGFG

-303 VSARNNDGSGHTTV
+303 VSARNTNGTGHTTV

-353 SKPYTYVNRN
+353 SKPYTYVNRS
-363 SDIAAFHKF
+363 SDVAAFHKF
-372 NKQSESNYLNAS
+372 NKQPESNYLNAS

-399 KYNLTVPE
+399 KYNLTIPE
-407 IIEIDYVNNPNTVIK
+407 TIEIDYVSNPNTVIK
-422 LEVDRNVTYMWTRG
+422 LEVDRNVTYMWTTG

-447 IDGKAT
+447 IHGKAT

-466 SAKYDYTVHVVDAEG
+466 SAKYDYTVHVVDEEG
-481 REINFIIHFNF
+481 REINFIMHFNF
-492 RDASKAFSIDAGV
+492 KNPTKKLSISANTGDYSYNDYILIGV
-505 SAYEEIDH
+505 SEYDSV
-513 FDIDTRG
+513 G
-520 FDAIG
+520 KV
-525 DITYTAKVID
+525 TYTAKVTE
-535 TNDPKGVS
+535 TNDPRGAEAVVIEPDNYYTFKIS
-543 AITVTPG
+543 NLDRA
-550 WYNGDF
+550 N
-556 RIGNTD
+556 
-562 WTKYWYKI
+562 YWYKF
-570 EVTAT
+570 EVTGV
-575 DSAGNVATDTC
+575 DEAGNVATDTF
-586 ESYIHDKTW
+586 SSIL

>member
-1 MSKDKKNVKLEE
+1 MSRKKETEVVG
-13 NRQEK
+13 EK
-18 KHIINKK
+18 HVINKK
-25 YVFIIVGI
+25 YVLIIIGA
-33 VLILI
+33 VLIFLI
-38 VVAVVFFLNKEDK
+38 VIGVVIFLNREDK
-51 VSDLP
+51 TSNLP

-67 PVFEEKTVE
+67 PVFEEKAID

-102 SECIAEEKKIEILN
+102 SECITEEKKIEILN
-116 TFNSFKERLENG
+116 TFNSFKDRLEN
-128 EVSQEEIEQ
+128 EDVSQEEIEL

-147 TLDPEVKLDDLISE
+147 ALDPEVKLDDLISE

-168 DTTSENGESNENSS
+168 NTTSEKEESNENSS

-303 VSARNNDGSGHTTV
+303 VSARNTNGTGHTTV

-344 YAFGEDDND
+344 YAFGEDDSD

-363 SDIAAFHKF
+363 SDVAAFHKF
-372 NKQSESNYLNAS
+372 NKQPEENYLNAS

-392 KAKTLVQ
+392 SAKTLVQ
-399 KYNLTVPE
+399 KYNLTIPE
-407 IIEIDYVNNPNTVIK
+407 TFEINYVNNPNTVIK
-422 LEVDRNVTYMWTRG
+422 LEVDRNVTYMWTNG

-453 TSSYGEITINQTY
+453 TSRYGEVTINQTY
-466 SAKYDYTVHVVDAEG
+466 SANYNYTIHIVDENG
-481 REINFIIHFNF
+481 REINFIMHFNF
-492 RDASKAFSIDAGV
+492 RDSSKKLSISANVGDYSYNDYFLVGV
-505 SAYEEIDH
+505 SSYDS
-513 FDIDTRG
+513 
-520 FDAIG
+520 IG
-525 DITYTAKVID
+525 NVNYTAKVIE
-535 TNDPKGVS
+535 TNDPRGVGAVVIEPS
-543 AITVTPG
+543 YSYTFKIS
-550 WYNGDF
+550 NLD
-556 RIGNTD
+556 RSN
-562 WTKYWYKI
+562 YWYKI
-570 EVTAT
+570 EITGT
-575 DSAGNVATDTC
+575 DEAGNVATDVV
-586 ESYIHDKTW
+586 SSISLID

>member
-1 MSKDKKNVKLEE
+1 MSGNKKNVKLEE
-13 NRQEK
+13 K
-18 KHIINKK
+18 KKDGINKK
-25 YVFIIVGI
+25 YIFIVVGI
-33 VLILI
+33 VLILLI
-38 VVAVVFFLNKEDK
+38 VTGIIILLNKDDK
-51 VSDLP
+51 SSNLT

-67 PVFEEKTVE
+67 PVFEEQTFE

-88 EIAKYEEICIDSDN
+88 EIVKYEEICTDSDN
-102 SECIAEEKKIEILN
+102 SECIAEDLKKEILN
-116 TFNSFKERLENG
+116 NFNSFKERLES
-128 EVSQEEIEQ
+128 EEISQEEINQ
-137 LKQEVNDYLV
+137 LKQEINDYLII
-147 TLDPEVKLDDLISE
+147 LDPEVKLDDLISE
-161 ETEKEEN
+161 ETEIKEN
-168 DTTSENGESNENSS
+168 NGVSENENSS
-182 SVASGIEG
+182 VVASGIEG

-231 LYDWVINNMSYQIGF
+231 LYDWVINNMSYQLGF

-272 SNGFG
+272 ANGFG

-303 VSARNNDGSGHTTV
+303 VSARNTNGTGHTTV

-353 SKPYTYVNRN
+353 SKPYTYVNRS
-363 SDIAAFHKF
+363 SDVAAFHKF
-372 NKQSESNYLNAS
+372 NKQPESNYLNAS

-399 KYNLTVPE
+399 KYNLTIPE
-407 IIEIDYVNNPNTVIK
+407 TIEIDYVTNPNTVIK
-422 LEVDRNVTYMWTRG
+422 LEVDRNVTYMWTTG

-447 IDGKAT
+447 IHGKAT

-466 SAKYDYTVHVVDAEG
+466 SAKYDYTVHVVDEEG
-481 REINFIIHFNF
+481 REINFIMHFNF
-492 RDASKAFSIDAGV
+492 KNPTKKLSISANTGDYSYNDYILIGV
-505 SAYEEIDH
+505 SEYDSV
-513 FDIDTRG
+513 G
-520 FDAIG
+520 KV
-525 DITYTAKVID
+525 TYTAKVTE
-535 TNDPKGVS
+535 TNDPRGAEAVVIEPDNYYTFKIS
-543 AITVTPG
+543 NLDRA
-550 WYNGDF
+550 N
-556 RIGNTD
+556 
-562 WTKYWYKI
+562 YWYKF
-570 EVTAT
+570 EVTGV
-575 DSAGNVATDTC
+575 DEAGNVATDTF
-586 ESYIHDKTW
+586 SSIL

>member
-1 MSKDKKNVKLEE
+1 MSGNKKNVKLEE
-13 NRQEK
+13 K
-18 KHIINKK
+18 KKDGINKK
-25 YVFIIVGI
+25 YIFIVVGI
-33 VLILI
+33 VLILLI
-38 VVAVVFFLNKEDK
+38 VTGIIILLNKDDK
-51 VSDLP
+51 SSNLT

-67 PVFEEKTVE
+67 PVFEEQTFE

-88 EIAKYEEICIDSDN
+88 EIVKYEEICTDSDN
-102 SECIAEEKKIEILN
+102 SECIAEDLKKEILN
-116 TFNSFKERLENG
+116 NFNSFKERLES
-128 EVSQEEIEQ
+128 EEISQEEINQ
-137 LKQEVNDYLV
+137 LKQEINDYLII
-147 TLDPEVKLDDLISE
+147 LDPEVKLDDLISE
-161 ETEKEEN
+161 ETEIKEN
-168 DTTSENGESNENSS
+168 NGVSENENSS
-182 SVASGIEG
+182 VVASGIEG

-231 LYDWVINNMSYQIGF
+231 LYDWVINNMSYQLAF
-246 VIGEEIDS
+246 VIEDEINS
-254 LMNTYG
+254 LMNNYG
-260 FYERDAIQVFLA
+260 FYEKDAIQIFLA
-272 SNGFG
+272 ANGFG

-303 VSARNNDGSGHTTV
+303 VSARNTNGTGHTTV

-353 SKPYTYVNRN
+353 SKPYTYVNRS
-363 SDIAAFHKF
+363 SDVAAFHKF
-372 NKQSESNYLNAS
+372 NKQPESNYLNAS

-399 KYNLTVPE
+399 KYNLTIPE
-407 IIEIDYVNNPNTVIK
+407 TIEIDYVTNPNTVIK
-422 LEVDRNVTYMWTRG
+422 LEVDRNVTYMWTTG

-447 IDGKAT
+447 IHGKAT

-466 SAKYDYTVHVVDAEG
+466 SAKYDYTVHVVDEEG
-481 REINFIIHFNF
+481 REINFIMHFNF
-492 RDASKAFSIDAGV
+492 KNPTKKLSISANTGDYSYNDYILIGV
-505 SAYEEIDH
+505 SEYDSV
-513 FDIDTRG
+513 G
-520 FDAIG
+520 KV
-525 DITYTAKVID
+525 TYTAKVTE
-535 TNDPKGVS
+535 TNDPRGAEAVVIEPDNYYTFKIS
-543 AITVTPG
+543 NLDRA
-550 WYNGDF
+550 N
-556 RIGNTD
+556 
-562 WTKYWYKI
+562 YWYKF
-570 EVTAT
+570 EVTGV
-575 DSAGNVATDTC
+575 DEAGNVATDTF
-586 ESYIHDKTW
+586 SSIL

>member
-1 MSKDKKNVKLEE
+1 MSGNKKNVKLEE
-13 NRQEK
+13 K
-18 KHIINKK
+18 KKDGINKK
-25 YVFIIVGI
+25 YIFIVVGI
-33 VLILI
+33 VLILLI
-38 VVAVVFFLNKEDK
+38 VTGIIILLNKDDK
-51 VSDLP
+51 SSNLT

-67 PVFEEKTVE
+67 PVFEEQTFE

-88 EIAKYEEICIDSDN
+88 EIVKYEEICTDSDN
-102 SECIAEEKKIEILN
+102 SECIAEDLKKEILN
-116 TFNSFKERLENG
+116 NFNSFKERLES
-128 EVSQEEIEQ
+128 EEISQEEIEQ
-137 LKQEVNDYLV
+137 LKQEINDYLII
-147 TLDPEVKLDDLISE
+147 LDPEVKLDGLISE
-161 ETEKEEN
+161 ETEIKKN
-168 DTTSENGESNENSS
+168 NGVSENENSS
-182 SVASGIEG
+182 VVASGIEG

-231 LYDWVINNMSYQIGF
+231 LYDWVINNMSYQLGF

-260 FYERDAIQVFLA
+260 FYEKDAIQVFLA
-272 SNGFG
+272 ANGFG

-303 VSARNNDGSGHTTV
+303 VSARNTNGTGHTTV

-353 SKPYTYVNRN
+353 SKPYTYVNRS
-363 SDIAAFHKF
+363 SDVAAFHKF
-372 NKQSESNYLNAS
+372 NKQPESNYLNAS

-399 KYNLTVPE
+399 KYNLIIPE
-407 IIEIDYVNNPNTVIK
+407 TIEIDYVSNPNTVIK
-422 LEVDRNVTYMWTRG
+422 LEVDRNVTYMWTTG

-447 IDGKAT
+447 IHGKAT

-466 SAKYDYTVHVVDAEG
+466 SAKYDYTVHVVDEEG
-481 REINFIIHFNF
+481 REINFIMHFNF
-492 RDASKAFSIDAGV
+492 KNPTKKLSISANTGDYSYNDYILIGV
-505 SAYEEIDH
+505 SEYDSV
-513 FDIDTRG
+513 G
-520 FDAIG
+520 KV
-525 DITYTAKVID
+525 TYTAKVTE
-535 TNDPKGVS
+535 TNDPRGAEAVVIEPDNYYTFKIS
-543 AITVTPG
+543 NLDRA
-550 WYNGDF
+550 N
-556 RIGNTD
+556 
-562 WTKYWYKI
+562 YWYKF
-570 EVTAT
+570 EVTGV
-575 DSAGNVATDTC
+575 DEAGNVATDTF
-586 ESYIHDKTW
+586 SSIL

>member
-1 MSKDKKNVKLEE
+1 MSGNKKNVKLEE
-13 NRQEK
+13 K
-18 KHIINKK
+18 KKDGINKK
-25 YVFIIVGI
+25 YIFIVVGI
-33 VLILI
+33 VLILLI
-38 VVAVVFFLNKEDK
+38 VTGIIILLNKDDK
-51 VSDLP
+51 SSNLT

-67 PVFEEKTVE
+67 PVFEEQTFE

-88 EIAKYEEICIDSDN
+88 EIVKYEEICTDSDN
-102 SECIAEEKKIEILN
+102 SECITEDLKKEILN
-116 TFNSFKERLENG
+116 NFNSFKERLES
-128 EVSQEEIEQ
+128 EEISQEEINQ
-137 LKQEVNDYLV
+137 LKQEINDYLII
-147 TLDPEVKLDDLISE
+147 LDPEVKLDDLISE
-161 ETEKEEN
+161 ETEIKEN
-168 DTTSENGESNENSS
+168 NGVSENENSS
-182 SVASGIEG
+182 VVASGIEG

-231 LYDWVINNMSYQIGF
+231 LYDWVINNMSYQLGF

-272 SNGFG
+272 ANGFG

-303 VSARNNDGSGHTTV
+303 VSARNTNGTGHTTV

-353 SKPYTYVNRN
+353 SKPYTYVNRS
-363 SDIAAFHKF
+363 SDVAAFHKF
-372 NKQSESNYLNAS
+372 NKQPESNYLNAS

-399 KYNLTVPE
+399 KYNLTIPE
-407 IIEIDYVNNPNTVIK
+407 TIEIDYVSNPNTVIK
-422 LEVDRNVTYMWTRG
+422 LEVDRNVTYMWTTG

-447 IDGKAT
+447 IHGKAT

-466 SAKYDYTVHVVDAEG
+466 SAKYDYTVHVVDEEG
-481 REINFIIHFNF
+481 REINFIMHFNF
-492 RDASKAFSIDAGV
+492 KNPTKKLSISANTGDYSYNDYILIGV
-505 SAYEEIDH
+505 SEYDSV
-513 FDIDTRG
+513 G
-520 FDAIG
+520 KV
-525 DITYTAKVID
+525 TYTAKVTE
-535 TNDPKGVS
+535 TNDPRGAEAVVIEPDNYYTFKIS
-543 AITVTPG
+543 NLDRA
-550 WYNGDF
+550 N
-556 RIGNTD
+556 
-562 WTKYWYKI
+562 YWYKF
-570 EVTAT
+570 EVTGV
-575 DSAGNVATDTC
+575 DEAGNVATDTF
-586 ESYIHDKTW
+586 SSIL

>member
-1 MSKDKKNVKLEE
+1 MSRKKETEVVG
-13 NRQEK
+13 EK
-18 KHIINKK
+18 HVINKK
-25 YVFIIVGI
+25 YVLIIIGA
-33 VLILI
+33 VLIFLI
-38 VVAVVFFLNKEDK
+38 VIGVVIFLNREDK
-51 VSDLP
+51 TSNLP

-67 PVFEEKTVE
+67 PVFEEKAID

-102 SECIAEEKKIEILN
+102 SECITEEKKIEILN
-116 TFNSFKERLENG
+116 TFNSFKDRLEN
-128 EVSQEEIEQ
+128 EDVSQEEIEL

-147 TLDPEVKLDDLISE
+147 ALDPEVKLDDLISE

-168 DTTSENGESNENSS
+168 NTTSEKEESNENSS

-303 VSARNNDGSGHTTV
+303 VSARNTNGTGHTTV

-344 YAFGEDDND
+344 YAFGEDDSD

-363 SDIAAFHKF
+363 SDVAAFHKF
-372 NKQSESNYLNAS
+372 NKQPESNYLNAS

-399 KYNLTVPE
+399 KYNLTIPE
-407 IIEIDYVNNPNTVIK
+407 TFEINYVNNPNTVIK
-422 LEVDRNVTYMWTRG
+422 LEVDRNVTYMWTNG

-453 TSSYGEITINQTY
+453 TSRYGEVTINQTY
-466 SAKYDYTVHVVDAEG
+466 SANYNYTIHIVDENG
-481 REINFIIHFNF
+481 REINFIMHFNF
-492 RDASKAFSIDAGV
+492 RDSSKKLSISANVGDYSYNDYFLVGV
-505 SAYEEIDH
+505 SSYDS
-513 FDIDTRG
+513 
-520 FDAIG
+520 IG
-525 DITYTAKVID
+525 NVNYTAKVIE
-535 TNDPKGVS
+535 TNDPRGVGAVVIEPS
-543 AITVTPG
+543 YSYTFKIS
-550 WYNGDF
+550 NLD
-556 RIGNTD
+556 RSN
-562 WTKYWYKI
+562 YWYKI
-570 EVTAT
+570 EITGT
-575 DSAGNVATDTC
+575 DEAGNVATDVV
-586 ESYIHDKTW
+586 SSISLMD

>member
-1 MSKDKKNVKLEE
+1 MSGNKKNVKLEE
-13 NRQEK
+13 K
-18 KHIINKK
+18 KKDGINKK
-25 YVFIIVGI
+25 YIFIVVGI
-33 VLILI
+33 VLILLI
-38 VVAVVFFLNKEDK
+38 VTGIIILLNKDDK
-51 VSDLP
+51 SSNLT

-67 PVFEEKTVE
+67 PVFEEQTFE

-88 EIAKYEEICIDSDN
+88 EIVKYEEICTDSDN
-102 SECIAEEKKIEILN
+102 SECIAEDLKKEILN
-116 TFNSFKERLENG
+116 NFNSFKERLES
-128 EVSQEEIEQ
+128 EEISQEEINQ
-137 LKQEVNDYLV
+137 LKQEINDYLII
-147 TLDPEVKLDDLISE
+147 LDPEVKLDDLISE
-161 ETEKEEN
+161 ETEIKEN
-168 DTTSENGESNENSS
+168 NGVSENENSS
-182 SVASGIEG
+182 VVASGIEG

-353 SKPYTYVNRN
+353 SKPYTYVNRS
-363 SDIAAFHKF
+363 SDVAAFHKF
-372 NKQSESNYLNAS
+372 NKQPESNYLNAS

-399 KYNLTVPE
+399 KYNLTIPE
-407 IIEIDYVNNPNTVIK
+407 TIEIDYVTNPNTVIK

-466 SAKYDYTVHVVDAEG
+466 SAKYDYTVHVVDEEG
-481 REINFIIHFNF
+481 REINFIMHFNF
-492 RDASKAFSIDAGV
+492 KNPTRKLSISANTGDYSYNDYILIGV
-505 SAYEEIDH
+505 SEYDSV
-513 FDIDTRG
+513 G
-520 FDAIG
+520 KV
-525 DITYTAKVID
+525 TYTAKVTE
-535 TNDPKGVS
+535 TNDPRGAEAVVIEPDNYYTFKIS
-543 AITVTPG
+543 NLDRA
-550 WYNGDF
+550 N
-556 RIGNTD
+556 
-562 WTKYWYKI
+562 YWYKF
-570 EVTAT
+570 EVTGV
-575 DSAGNVATDTC
+575 DEAGNVATDTF
-586 ESYIHDKTW
+586 SSIL

>member
-1 MSKDKKNVKLEE
+1 MSGNKKNVKLEE
-13 NRQEK
+13 K
-18 KHIINKK
+18 KKDGINKK
-25 YVFIIVGI
+25 YIFIVVGI
-33 VLILI
+33 VLILLI
-38 VVAVVFFLNKEDK
+38 VTGIIILLNKDDK
-51 VSDLP
+51 SSNLT

-67 PVFEEKTVE
+67 PVFEEQTFE

-88 EIAKYEEICIDSDN
+88 EIVKYEEICTDSDN
-102 SECIAEEKKIEILN
+102 SECIAEDLKKEILN
-116 TFNSFKERLENG
+116 NFNSFKERLES
-128 EVSQEEIEQ
+128 EEISQEEINQ
-137 LKQEVNDYLV
+137 LKQEINDYLII
-147 TLDPEVKLDDLISE
+147 LDPEVKLDDLISE
-161 ETEKEEN
+161 ETEIKEN
-168 DTTSENGESNENSS
+168 NGVSENENSS
-182 SVASGIEG
+182 VVASGIEG

-231 LYDWVINNMSYQIGF
+231 LYDWVINNMSYQLGF

-260 FYERDAIQVFLA
+260 FYEKDAIQIFLA
-272 SNGFG
+272 ANGFG

-303 VSARNNDGSGHTTV
+303 VSARNTNGTGHTTV

-344 YAFGEDDND
+344 YAFGEDDSD
-353 SKPYTYVNRN
+353 SKPYTYVNRS
-363 SDIAAFHKF
+363 SDVAAFHKF
-372 NKQSESNYLNAS
+372 NKQPESNYLNAS

-399 KYNLTVPE
+399 KYNLTIPE
-407 IIEIDYVNNPNTVIK
+407 TIEIDYVTNPNTVIK
-422 LEVDRNVTYMWTRG
+422 LGVDRNVTYMWTTG

-447 IDGKAT
+447 IHGKAT

-466 SAKYDYTVHVVDAEG
+466 SAKYDYTVHVVDEEG
-481 REINFIIHFNF
+481 REINFIMHFNF
-492 RDASKAFSIDAGV
+492 KNPTKKLSISANTGDYSYNDYILIGV
-505 SAYEEIDH
+505 SEYDSV
-513 FDIDTRG
+513 G
-520 FDAIG
+520 KV
-525 DITYTAKVID
+525 TYTAKVTE
-535 TNDPKGVS
+535 TNDPRGAEAVVIEPDNYYTFKIS
-543 AITVTPG
+543 NLDRA
-550 WYNGDF
+550 N
-556 RIGNTD
+556 
-562 WTKYWYKI
+562 YWYKF
-570 EVTAT
+570 EVTGV
-575 DSAGNVATDTC
+575 DEAGNVATDTF
-586 ESYIHDKTW
+586 SSIL

>member
-1 MSKDKKNVKLEE
+1 MSGNKKNVKLEE
-13 NRQEK
+13 K
-18 KHIINKK
+18 KKDGINKK
-25 YVFIIVGI
+25 YIFIVVGI
-33 VLILI
+33 VLILLI
-38 VVAVVFFLNKEDK
+38 VTGIIILLNKDDK
-51 VSDLP
+51 SSNLT

-67 PVFEEKTVE
+67 PVFEEQTFE

-88 EIAKYEEICIDSDN
+88 EIVKYEEICTDSDN
-102 SECIAEEKKIEILN
+102 SECIAEDLKKEILN
-116 TFNSFKERLENG
+116 NFNSFKERLES
-128 EVSQEEIEQ
+128 EEISQEEINQ
-137 LKQEVNDYLV
+137 LKQEINDYLII
-147 TLDPEVKLDDLISE
+147 LDPEVKLDDLISE
-161 ETEKEEN
+161 ETEIKEN
-168 DTTSENGESNENSS
+168 NGVSENENSS
-182 SVASGIEG
+182 VVASGIEG

-231 LYDWVINNMSYQIGF
+231 LYDWVINNMSYQLGF

-272 SNGFG
+272 ANGFG

-303 VSARNNDGSGHTTV
+303 VSARNTNGTGHTTV

-353 SKPYTYVNRN
+353 SKPYTYVNRS
-363 SDIAAFHKF
+363 SDVAAFHKF
-372 NKQSESNYLNAS
+372 NKQPESNYLNAS

-399 KYNLTVPE
+399 KYNLTIPE
-407 IIEIDYVNNPNTVIK
+407 TIEIDYVSNPNTVIK
-422 LEVDRNVTYMWTRG
+422 LEVDRNVTYMWTTG

-466 SAKYDYTVHVVDAEG
+466 SAKYDYTVHVVDEEG
-481 REINFIIHFNF
+481 REINFIMHFNF
-492 RDASKAFSIDAGV
+492 KNPTKKLSISANTGDYSYNDYILIGV
-505 SAYEEIDH
+505 SEYDSV
-513 FDIDTRG
+513 G
-520 FDAIG
+520 KV
-525 DITYTAKVID
+525 TYTAKVTE
-535 TNDPKGVS
+535 TNDPRGAEAVVIEPDNYYTFKIS
-543 AITVTPG
+543 NLDRA
-550 WYNGDF
+550 N
-556 RIGNTD
+556 
-562 WTKYWYKI
+562 YWYKF
-570 EVTAT
+570 EVTGV
-575 DSAGNVATDTC
+575 DEAGNVATDTF
-586 ESYIHDKTW
+586 SSIL

>member
-1 MSKDKKNVKLEE
+1 MSGNKKNVKLEE
-13 NRQEK
+13 K
-18 KHIINKK
+18 KKDGINKK
-25 YVFIIVGI
+25 YIFIVVGI
-33 VLILI
+33 VLILLI
-38 VVAVVFFLNKEDK
+38 VTGIIILLNKDDK
-51 VSDLP
+51 SSNLT

-67 PVFEEKTVE
+67 PVFEEQTFE

-88 EIAKYEEICIDSDN
+88 EIVKYEEICTDSDN
-102 SECIAEEKKIEILN
+102 SECITEDLKKEILN
-116 TFNSFKERLENG
+116 NFNSFKERLES
-128 EVSQEEIEQ
+128 EEISQEEINQ
-137 LKQEVNDYLV
+137 LKQEINDYLII
-147 TLDPEVKLDDLISE
+147 LDPEVKLDDLISE
-161 ETEKEEN
+161 ETEIKEN
-168 DTTSENGESNENSS
+168 NGVSENENSS
-182 SVASGIEG
+182 VVASGIEG

-215 NSVTNSSMSTY
+215 NSVTSSSMSTY

-231 LYDWVINNMSYQIGF
+231 LYDWVINNMSYQLGF

-260 FYERDAIQVFLA
+260 FYEKDAIQVFLA
-272 SNGFG
+272 ANGFG

-303 VSARNNDGSGHTTV
+303 VSARNTNGTGHTTV

-353 SKPYTYVNRN
+353 SKPYTYVNRS
-363 SDIAAFHKF
+363 SDVAAFHKF
-372 NKQSESNYLNAS
+372 NKQPESNYLNAS

-399 KYNLTVPE
+399 KYNLTIPE
-407 IIEIDYVNNPNTVIK
+407 TIEIDYVTNPNTVIK
-422 LEVDRNVTYMWTRG
+422 LGVDRNVTYMWTTG

-447 IDGKAT
+447 IHGKAT

-466 SAKYDYTVHVVDAEG
+466 SAKYDYTVHVVDEEG
-481 REINFIIHFNF
+481 REINFIMHFNF
-492 RDASKAFSIDAGV
+492 KNPTKKLSISANTGDYSYNDYILIGV
-505 SAYEEIDH
+505 SEYDSV
-513 FDIDTRG
+513 G
-520 FDAIG
+520 KV
-525 DITYTAKVID
+525 TYTAKVTE
-535 TNDPKGVS
+535 TNDPRGAEAVVIEPDNYYTFKIS
-543 AITVTPG
+543 NLDRA
-550 WYNGDF
+550 N
-556 RIGNTD
+556 
-562 WTKYWYKI
+562 YWYKF
-570 EVTAT
+570 EVTGV
-575 DSAGNVATDTC
+575 DEAGNVATDTF
-586 ESYIHDKTW
+586 SSIL

>member
-1 MSKDKKNVKLEE
+1 MSRKKETEVVG
-13 NRQEK
+13 EK
-18 KHIINKK
+18 HVINKK
-25 YVFIIVGI
+25 YVLIIIGA
-33 VLILI
+33 VLIFLI
-38 VVAVVFFLNKEDK
+38 VIGVVIFLNREDK
-51 VSDLP
+51 TNNLP

-67 PVFEEKTVE
+67 PVFEEKAID

-88 EIAKYEEICIDSDN
+88 EIAKYEEICTDSDN
-102 SECIAEEKKIEILN
+102 SECITEEKKIEILN
-116 TFNSFKERLENG
+116 IFNSFKDRLN
-128 EVSQEEIEQ
+128 EEDIDKI
-137 LKQEVNDYLV
+137 KQELNDYLV
-147 TLDPEVKLDDLISE
+147 TLNPDTKLDDLITD
-161 ETEKEEN
+161 ETKKEEN
-168 DTTSENGESNENSS
+168 DTASKNEESDENSS

-195 KLNPIKTGY
+195 KLNPIKTGH

-344 YAFGEDDND
+344 YAFGEDDSD

-363 SDIAAFHKF
+363 SDVAAFHKF
-372 NKQSESNYLNAS
+372 NKQPEENYLNAS

-392 KAKTLVQ
+392 SAKTLVQ
-399 KYNLTVPE
+399 KYNLTIPE
-407 IIEIDYVNNPNTVIK
+407 TFEINYVNNPNTVIK
-422 LEVDRNVTYMWTRG
+422 LEVDRNVTYMWTKG

-453 TSSYGEITINQTY
+453 TSRYGEVTINQTY
-466 SAKYDYTVHVVDAEG
+466 SANYDYTIHIVDENG
-481 REINFIIHFNF
+481 REINFIIHFSF
-492 RDASKAFSIDAGV
+492 RDPSKKFSISANVGDYSYNDYFLVGV
-505 SAYEEIDH
+505 SSYDS
-513 FDIDTRG
+513 
-520 FDAIG
+520 IG
-525 DITYTAKVID
+525 NVNYTAKVIE
-535 TNDPKGVS
+535 TNDPRGVGAVVIEPS
-543 AITVTPG
+543 YSYTFKIS
-550 WYNGDF
+550 NLD
-556 RIGNTD
+556 RSN
-562 WTKYWYKI
+562 YWYKI
-570 EVTAT
+570 EITGT
-575 DSAGNVATDTC
+575 DEAGNVATDVV
-586 ESYIHDKTW
+586 SSISLID

>member
-1 MSKDKKNVKLEE
+1 MSGNKKNVKLEE
-13 NRQEK
+13 K
-18 KHIINKK
+18 KKDGINKK
-25 YVFIIVGI
+25 YIFIVVGI
-33 VLILI
+33 VLILLI
-38 VVAVVFFLNKEDK
+38 VTGIIILLNKDDK
-51 VSDLP
+51 SSNLT

-67 PVFEEKTVE
+67 PVFEEQTFE

-88 EIAKYEEICIDSDN
+88 EIVKYEEICTDSDN
-102 SECIAEEKKIEILN
+102 SECIAEDLKKEILN
-116 TFNSFKERLENG
+116 NFNSFKERLES
-128 EVSQEEIEQ
+128 EEISQEEINQ
-137 LKQEVNDYLV
+137 LKQEINDYLII
-147 TLDPEVKLDDLISE
+147 LDPEVKLDDLISE
-161 ETEKEEN
+161 ETEIKEN
-168 DTTSENGESNENSS
+168 NGVSENENSS
-182 SVASGIEG
+182 VVASGIEG

-231 LYDWVINNMSYQIGF
+231 LYDWVINNMSYQLGF

-260 FYERDAIQVFLA
+260 FYEKDAIQVFLA
-272 SNGFG
+272 ANGFG

-303 VSARNNDGSGHTTV
+303 VSARNTNGTGHTTV

-353 SKPYTYVNRN
+353 SKPYTYVNRS
-363 SDIAAFHKF
+363 SDVAAFHKF
-372 NKQSESNYLNAS
+372 NKQPESNYLNAS

-399 KYNLTVPE
+399 KYNLTIPE
-407 IIEIDYVNNPNTVIK
+407 TIEIDYVTNPNTVIK
-422 LEVDRNVTYMWTRG
+422 LEVDRNVTYMWTTG

-447 IDGKAT
+447 IHGKAT

-466 SAKYDYTVHVVDAEG
+466 SAKYDYTVHVVDEEG
-481 REINFIIHFNF
+481 REINFIMHFNF
-492 RDASKAFSIDAGV
+492 KNPTKKLSISANTGDYSYNDYILIGV
-505 SAYEEIDH
+505 SEYDSV
-513 FDIDTRG
+513 G
-520 FDAIG
+520 KV
-525 DITYTAKVID
+525 TYTAKVTE
-535 TNDPKGVS
+535 TNDPRGAEAVVIEPDNYYTFKIS
-543 AITVTPG
+543 NLDRA
-550 WYNGDF
+550 N
-556 RIGNTD
+556 
-562 WTKYWYKI
+562 YWYKF
-570 EVTAT
+570 EVTGV
-575 DSAGNVATDTC
+575 DEAGNVATDTF
-586 ESYIHDKTW
+586 SSIL